1 MQCLLRQLGTR
12 AKLVPGVCYYGVMNL
27 LITCLIIILI
37 KLLWIL
43 WAFSLQIFW
52 NRKVPLVLPCQFVNH
67 VRHSESSFSVLDTL
81 HWCSDTSRQKHQLLV
96 HSKFLCLTVSNPRK
110 TWHGHSLMGS
120 HWHIRHLTQNWLLRS
135 AWSRHCS
142 GPPKHHHCLP
152 ETLLPKMLVSKS
164 SVGLI
169 WIYTFSQLQTKMWDA
184 FQGCDSISQNY
195 VAFTWIS
202 SCSNVNKWGCIA
214 S

>member
-1 MQCLLRQLGTR
+1 MPTR
-12 AKLVPGVCYYGVMNL
+12 GIPTWIHNYSNYSFLNFNCNCSAFLDNWGQQPNL
-27 LITCLIIILI
+27 L
-37 KLLWIL
+37 
-43 WAFSLQIFW
+43 
-52 NRKVPLVLPCQFVNH
+52 H
-67 VRHSESSFSVLDTL
+67 
-81 HWCSDTSRQKHQLLV
+81 LLV
-96 HSKFLCLTVSNPRK
+96 HSKFLCLPVSNPQK
-110 TWHGHSLMGS
+110 MWHGQRLMAR
-120 HWHIRHLTQNWLLRS
+120 HWHIQHSTKNLLLRS
-135 AWSRHCS
+135 AWSRHRS
-142 GPPKHHHCLP
+142 GSPKHHHYLP

-169 WIYTFSQLQTKMWDA
+169 WIYIYSQLQTKMWDA